1 MKNSS
6 WLETIPQGRVLS
18 LDVYRGFAMLLL
30 IAEVTGLYDLLIND
44 SLKGSVL
51 YAIGLQFHHS
61 AWQGLRL
68 WDMGQAFFMFIS
80 GTAMAFS
87 WAKRFKQGTTWL
99 RGLIHAAKRAL
110 ILFFLGWALYVIYPP
125 EGAPG
130 WAFLLDILPA
140 LAFGGLVAY
149 TVIKWPA
156 RWQFAFSIGLILLT
170 ELLYRLLSPAGFN
183 QAFTMGHNF
192 GAWLDQKLWGGV
204 SPDGWV
210 TFNIVP
216 SAAFVIWGLITGNML
231 RGNMTAVK
239 KLRILL
245 ACGLLSIVSGLAL
258 SFFTPIIRKITTTSF
273 MLISL
278 GFCLLF
284 LALSYFIID
293 ILKLRH
299 WALVP
304 LAVGMNPLFIFLFT
318 RSGGADWFMEIV
330 RPFAEALPGWVGQT
344 WVQATTALGCLS
356 LMCLL
361 CFFLFKKRIFLKT

>member
-1 MKNSS
+1 
-6 WLETIPQGRVLS
+6 
-18 LDVYRGFAMLLL
+18 MLLL
-30 IAEVTGLYDLLIND
+30 ITEVTGLYDLMISD
-44 SLKGSVL
+44 SLKGTIL

-61 AWQGLRL
+61 AWKGLRL

-80 GTAMAFS
+80 GAAMAFS
-87 WAKRFKQGTTWL
+87 WAKRFEHGTTWL
-99 RGLIHAAKRAL
+99 QGLTHATKRAI

-140 LAFGGLVAY
+140 LAFGVLVAY
-149 TVIKWPA
+149 LVIKWPA
-156 RWQFAFSIGLILLT
+156 RWQIALSIGLILLT
-170 ELLYRLLSPAGFN
+170 ELLYRLLSPAGLKQPFVIG
-183 QAFTMGHNF
+183 QNF
-192 GAWLDQKLWGGV
+192 GAWLDQKLWGGL

-231 RGNMTAVK
+231 RSNMTAAK

-245 ACGLLSIVSGLAL
+245 TCGFLSIILGLSL
-258 SFFTPIIRKITTTSF
+258 GFLTPIIRKITTSSF
-273 MLISL
+273 MLTSL

-293 ILKLRH
+293 ILKLRR
-299 WALVP
+299 WALIP
-304 LAVGMNPLFIFLFT
+304 LAVGMNPLFIFIFA
-318 RSGGADWFMEIV
+318 RSGGADWFMGIV
-330 RPFAEALPGWVGQT
+330 RPFAGAFLGWAGQG
-344 WVQATTALGCLS
+344 WVQAGNGLGCLS

-361 CFFLFKKRIFLKT
+361 CLFLFKEKIFFKA